1 MCMYELHFVPERNS
15 FWNYVKGTLG
25 KDHKI
30 FEGRGG
36 GDFCQ
41 LHDVFSFIKAVL
53 DFLGG

>member
-30 FEGRGG
+30 FEGGG